1 MDGILMRAAA
11 KINLF
16 LEVTARRTDG
26 YHDIL
31 SVMQSVSLCDELKL
45 CLRGQGISLDC
56 GDAPLDCG
64 QKNLAYRAARLYLEH
79 VGADCGVDIR
89 LTKRIPMQAG
99 LGGGSSDAAAVLLG
113 LDRLL
118 GQPLGLERLTCLGA
132 ALGADVPFCIMG
144 GCARA
149 TGIGEQLESL
159 PMLPECSIVI
169 CCPPERISTPGAYG
183 ELDRLHGGF
192 AEGAYA
198 PRSLDGMLSALGTS
212 RLTDICG
219 EMYNIFEDVTS
230 SRDDI
235 RSIKRCMTESGAL
248 AALLS
253 GSGPSVFGIFEND
266 KSARRCADVLGEQY
280 ADVYVCAPMS
290 ANKI

>member
-1 MDGILMRAAA
+1 MDGILMRAEA

-31 SVMQSVSLCDELKL
+31 SVMQSVSLCDELEL
-45 CLRGQGISLDC
+45 CPRGRGIALDC

-64 QKNLAYRAARLYLEH
+64 EKNLAYRAARLYLEH
-79 VGADCGVDIR
+79 VGADCGVAMR

-99 LGGGSSDAAAVLLG
+99 LGGGSSDAAAVLVG
-113 LDRLL
+113 LERLF
-118 GQPLGLERLTCLGA
+118 GHPLGLERLTRLGA

-149 TGIGEQLESL
+149 EGIGERLEPL
-159 PMLPECSIVI
+159 PTLPECGIVI

-183 ELDRLHGGF
+183 ELDRLHGSF
-192 AEGAYA
+192 AAGAYS
-198 PRSLDGMLSALGTS
+198 PRCLDGMTTALATS
-212 RLTDICG
+212 RLNDICAK
-219 EMYNIFEDVTS
+219 MYNIFEDVTS

-266 KSARRCADVLGEQY
+266 KCARQCATMLGEQY
-280 ADVYVCAPMS
+280 ADVYVCAPTS